1 MVSIDH
7 IDDKSQTFRAVFY
20 IEITAKQKIDISD
33 IKFSNAARS
42 EADHAPL
49 VEKQVLSEEKNK
61 DNYHLLAKVSGKF
74 YFSPDHRLYPFDNQ
88 NFNIFVQATN
98 SLTPFLIQPTDEE
111 LRDKISKLQ
120 VGPQLLNL

>member
-74 YFSPDHRLYPFDNQ
+74 YFRLIIAYTLLT
-88 NFNIFVQATN
+88 IKILT
-98 SLTPFLIQPTDEE
+98 SLFRQPI
-111 LRDKISKLQ
+111 R
-120 VGPQLLNL
+120 